1 MVPPNE
7 FIAVADE
14 TGLILPMNRLL
25 MQEATRQ
32 LRTWQSEFPSDP
44 PLSMSVNITS
54 RQFAQPEL
62 VAEIGL
68 ILEQAKLDP
77 RSLQLEITETITM
90 GDPERAEEVFAEL
103 KALGVRLSIDDFGTG
118 YSSLSRLQR
127 FPVDSLKIDRAFI
140 SNMDSDPESRE
151 IVRIIIMLAHNLGMK
166 VVAEGTETEEQ
177 INHLKQLDC
186 EMAQGYFFSR
196 PVDHET
202 ISQLLRDN
210 TTVSAMAAAIGR

>member
-1 MVPPNE
+1 
-7 FIAVADE
+7 
-14 TGLILPMNRLL
+14 MNRLL
-25 MQEATRQ
+25 MQEATQQ
-32 LRTWQSEFPSDP
+32 LHAWHSDFPSGS
-44 PLSMSVNITS
+44 PLTMSVNSTS

-62 VAEIGL
+62 VSEIAL

-77 RSLQLEITETITM
+77 RCLQLEITETITM

-177 INHLKQLDC
+177 IEHLKQLDC
-186 EMAQGYFFSR
+186 EMAQVFFFSK
-196 PVDHET
+196 PVDHEA

>member
-1 MVPPNE
+1 
-7 FIAVADE
+7 
-14 TGLILPMNRLL
+14 
-25 MQEATRQ
+25 
-32 LRTWQSEFPSDP
+32 
-44 PLSMSVNITS
+44 
-54 RQFAQPEL
+54 
-62 VAEIGL
+62 
-68 ILEQAKLDP
+68 
-77 RSLQLEITETITM
+77 M